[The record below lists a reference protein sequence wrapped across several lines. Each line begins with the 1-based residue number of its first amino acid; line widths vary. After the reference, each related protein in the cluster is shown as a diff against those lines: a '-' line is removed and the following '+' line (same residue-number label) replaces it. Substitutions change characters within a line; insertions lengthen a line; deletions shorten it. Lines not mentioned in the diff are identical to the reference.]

1 MLTKLYTSTWFIVA
15 IAAGVVFLTGNF
27 TMFTAVVFGFIIFGL
42 VFMGMM
48 VVLPAS
54 IAHPAVLRYDVSPK
68 EPQVPKQPISI
79 VNWVRAFKAE
89 LLSSNGVEIRKPRYH

>member
-1 MLTKLYTSTWFIVA
+1 MLTKLYIAIWFVVGFT
-15 IAAGVVFLTGNF
+15 AGVIFLTGNF

-54 IAHPAVLRYDVSPK
+54 ISHPADSRHYVSPK
-68 EPQVPKQPISI
+68 EPQVAKQPVSI
-79 VNWVRAFKAE
+79 ADKVMRRMRPLQRSEVG
-89 LLSSNGVEIRKPRYH
+89 LP

>member
-1 MLTKLYTSTWFIVA
+1 MLTKIYTSIWFIVA
-15 IAAGVVFLTGNF
+15 VAAGVVFLTGNF

-54 IAHPAVLRYDVSPK
+54 IAHPAPNVSPK
-68 EPQVPKQPISI
+68 EFQVAKQPISI

-89 LLSSNGVEIRKPRYH
+89 LLSSDGVEIRKPRYH

>member
-1 MLTKLYTSTWFIVA
+1 MQTRIYTSIWFVIA
-15 IAAGVVFLTGNF
+15 FAAGVIFLTGNF

-54 IAHPAVLRYDVSPK
+54 ITHPEPLISGVPVD
-68 EPQVPKQPISI
+68 EPQVAKEPMSI
-79 VNWVRAFKAE
+79 VDRTRAFKAD
-89 LLSSNGVEIRKPRYH
+89 LVVSNCVEIRKPRFH

>member
-1 MLTKLYTSTWFIVA
+1 MLTKIYSLIWFVVA
-15 IAAGVVFLTGNF
+15 FTAGVIFLTGNF

-54 IAHPAVLRYDVSPK
+54 IAHPALRHEVSPK
-68 EPQVPKQPISI
+68 EPQAARQPPVSI
-79 VNWVRAFKAE
+79 VDRTRAFKAD
-89 LLSSNGVEIRKPRYH
+89 LVGSNGVEIGKPSYH